1 MEPPTAIVVGMKHIY
16 LLHPFSNYQQPG
28 GGAGGVAVAARL
40 AKKGYKVTVVEKNA
54 DIGGR
59 CSLMQ
64 EDDYVRPYIYP
75 KAILTAVALRPRP
88 FPSPHAVLL
97 PPDLP

>member
-1 MEPPTAIVVGMKHIY
+1 MEPPTAIVVGMNHIASS
-16 LLHPFSNYQQPG
+16 LSFSNYSETG

-64 EDDYVRPYIYP
+64 ENDYVRPSIYP
-75 KAILTAVALRPRP
+75 KEQY
-88 FPSPHAVLL
+88 
-97 PPDLP
+97 

>member
-1 MEPPTAIVVGMKHIY
+1 MHLLY
-16 LLHPFSNYQQPG
+16 LSLTTQQTG
-28 GGAGGVAVAARL
+28 GGAGGIAVAARL

-64 EDDYVRPYIYP
+64 ENDYVRPSIYP
-75 KAILTAVALRPRP
+75 KAILTAVALRPGP
-88 FPSPHAVLL
+88 FPPAHAVVL
-97 PPDLP
+97 PSNLPRPRHLHLR